1 MGLKPCLI
9 YCLVSREHKNLLILD
24 IDDQHATYVFIFK
37 GTQAA
42 YLNLNVQQ
50 HRDIQP
56 IQKVYL
62 KNKLILDRTIFDII
76 SFKKEY
82 VAQTCLCA

>member
-1 MGLKPCLI
+1 MSYVKEKI
-9 YCLVSREHKNLLILD
+9 KNLLILD
-24 IDDQHATYVFIFK
+24 IDDQNTTYVFIFK

-42 YLNLNVQQ
+42 YLNLSGQQ
-50 HRDIQP
+50 HWDIQP

-62 KNKLILDRTIFDII
+62 KNKLILDRSIFDII
-76 SFKKEY
+76 SLKKEY

>member
-1 MGLKPCLI
+1 MSYVKEKI
-9 YCLVSREHKNLLILD
+9 KNLLIPD
-24 IDDQHATYVFIFK
+24 IDDQNTTHVFIFK

-42 YLNLNVQQ
+42 YLNVNSQQ
-50 HRDIQP
+50 HQDIQP

-62 KNKLILDRTIFDII
+62 KNKLILDRSIFDI
-76 SFKKEY
+76 KKEY